1 MSLSNVFSVI
11 SNPDNLNFIKSQ
23 LDGTATW
30 YEGFGWFGSLSEIK
44 NETMYQ
50 LKMNDNSYLQFNG
63 TPVIASETPI
73 GLETGWNWIG
83 YLPQAEVDISVAFS
97 GIANNPDNLNFIKSQ
112 IDGTATWYEGFGWF
126 GSLSTLSPTKG
137 YQLKMNAPDILFYPD
152 IDPSVSIVD
161 ENTENNENFERNNL
175 DLLGWDLN
183 AYDYEFNGAITFAVN
198 NIEGNSDDILA
209 AFVDGEVRGVAERLY
224 FPYGDKYIYIMQ
236 VYSNQEQGEELSFK
250 LYDSLSGEIYDYNE
264 SIIFENDMIIGDGF
278 ATFNLE
284 NTVDDL
290 FVPTENRLSNAYPN
304 PFNPSTTL
312 DYDVSVDGNVL
323 ITVYDISGQVIEVL
337 VDDYKYAGEYS
348 FTWNAQSHPSGI
360 YFIGME
366 TNGSYFTKKLMLV
379 K

>member
-1 MSLSNVFSVI
+1 
-11 SNPDNLNFIKSQ
+11 
-23 LDGTATW
+23 
-30 YEGFGWFGSLSEIK
+30 
-44 NETMYQ
+44 
-50 LKMNDNSYLQFNG
+50 
-63 TPVIASETPI
+63 
-73 GLETGWNWIG
+73 
-83 YLPQAEVDISVAFS
+83 
-97 GIANNPDNLNFIKSQ
+97 
-112 IDGTATWYEGFGWF
+112 
-126 GSLSTLSPTKG
+126 
-137 YQLKMNAPDILFYPD
+137 
-152 IDPSVSIVD
+152 
-161 ENTENNENFERNNL
+161 
-175 DLLGWDLN
+175 
-183 AYDYEFNGAITFAVN
+183 
-198 NIEGNSDDILA
+198 
-209 AFVDGEVRGVAERLY
+209 
-224 FPYGDKYIYIMQ
+224 MQ

-290 FVPTENRLSNAYPN
+290 FIPTENRLSNAYPN

-348 FTWNAQSHPSGI
+348 FTWNAQNHPSGI